1 MNIEPSNGS
10 REAGVVIRT
19 ETATPSVRGERMAK
33 AMDRLSEL
41 TIIIGLM
48 VLIPLTVYFL
58 LAISL
63 LFSIPMKD
71 SFLFSGGFLFLLTI
85 FFLCGYGLYALW
97 WLVPRMRR
105 VTFGQIPKR
114 VWVGLLGGAVV
125 AMALVLPSTPTHGPG
140 PVSLVSM
147 LTISLMGQ
155 FDKLGDLFGGAPL
168 LLLCLVLV
176 VMLLDRWHGKRRAR
190 RAG

>member
-1 MNIEPSNGS
+1 MNIEPSHGN
-10 REAGVVIRT
+10 REDGVVIRT
-19 ETATPSVRGERMAK
+19 DTATPPVRGERMAK
-33 AMDRLSEL
+33 AMDRLSGL

-58 LAISL
+58 VAISIL
-63 LFSIPMKD
+63 LSIPMKD
-71 SFLFSGGFLFLLTI
+71 SFVFSGDFLYVLSFFL
-85 FFLCGYGLYALW
+85 LCGYGLYALW

-125 AMALVLPSTPTHGPG
+125 AMALVLPSTPT
-140 PVSLVSM
+140 LV
-147 LTISLMGQ
+147 LVPATLIKIIAISITGQ
-155 FDKLGDLFGGAPL
+155 ANKLGDLFGGAPL

-190 RAG
+190 RSD